1 MPKGS
6 PTKRSIL
13 GGTAMFI
20 NGRPIEMDKKSLAL
34 NKREKSNWL
43 LHILFIR

>member
-6 PTKRSIL
+6 PPKRSIL
-13 GGTAMFI
+13 GGTTMFI
-20 NGRPIEMDKKSLAL
+20 NGKPIEMDKKSFAL